1 MTAAALARPTPRK
14 RTPSERSVR
23 VPPLDT
29 AKIEM
34 MTAVRRA
41 READATMAGA
51 LDSFHARTLAMMRG
65 APEGSALEM
74 ARRCRI
80 WANVIEDAAT
90 NWPLT

>member
-1 MTAAALARPTPRK
+1 MTAAALARPTRK
-14 RTPSERSVR
+14 RTPRERAVR

-34 MTAVRRA
+34 MAAVRRA

-65 APEGSALEM
+65 ASEGAAVEM

>member
-14 RTPSERSVR
+14 RTPCERSVR

-34 MTAVRRA
+34 MAAVRRA
-41 READATMAGA
+41 READATMAGT
-51 LDSFHARTLAMMRG
+51 LDSFHARTLAMMCG
-65 APEGSALEM
+65 ASEGAAVEM